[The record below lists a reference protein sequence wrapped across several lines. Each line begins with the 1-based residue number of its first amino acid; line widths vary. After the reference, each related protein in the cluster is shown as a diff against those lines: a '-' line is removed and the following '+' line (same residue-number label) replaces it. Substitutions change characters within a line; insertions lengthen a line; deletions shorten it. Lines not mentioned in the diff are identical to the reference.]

1 MSLKEKETVMQGFQA
16 NDLDILVSTAV
27 VEVGID
33 VPNATVMLI
42 DGADRFGLSQL
53 HQFRGRVGRGQHQS
67 YCFLLADEPGEDA
80 RVRLKLLER
89 VRDGFELAEE
99 DLRIRGPGD
108 YLGTRQSGLPDL
120 KMAKITD
127 YDILSLAREEAA
139 RILESDPELVGPEN
153 ALLAEHLRRYTSA
166 LAGELS

>member
-1 MSLKEKETVMQGFQA
+1 MAEVQRTLAIIKPDAVERQ
-16 NDLDILVSTAV
+16 LV
-27 VEVGID
+27 
-33 VPNATVMLI
+33 
-42 DGADRFGLSQL
+42 GAIIQRI
-53 HQFRGRVGRGQHQS
+53 
-67 YCFLLADEPGEDA
+67 E
-80 RVRLKLLER
+80 
-89 VRDGFELAEE
+89 EE

-153 ALLAEHLRRYTSA
+153 ALLAEHLRLAPRPQSA
-166 LAGELS
+166 ETAECRIPGTTVVECRQRRKPMPLYEYNCRLCDEGFEKLLV